1 MRFAAIRLA
10 ALGAL
15 LVAVSAPSAARA
27 DLVWRGQNLSEQRIH
42 KGLGLPTF
50 FLFLD
55 GLHSSFAA
63 QGLSAETPVG
73 TLFAGSYTQF
83 TQLDDLRD
91 DDGDEV
97 DVDYR
102 VTSWTLVERLI
113 LFTPLRFGG
122 VTLYL
127 EAIPVFVV
135 SDYSI
140 GGAEET
146 IVGLGD
152 VGIGGGLA
160 IADYR
165 IGDDVEIDGIFA
177 LDVFLPTGHYHA
189 GGAKNLSFDV
199 YSYLQQNDL
208 ILRFPKIGHG
218 VYFSPALYFS
228 GASESDDFVNPLGGE
243 RTDYQFG
250 PSIQAIFKLV
260 FHLDCDRRFGAGAA
274 GFFDVQ
280 YRDDRMGGSR
290 IENSKERSNMLGPLV
305 TAVLGPRAFLDLS
318 VMREFEQRNRP
329 QGTRA
334 SLIFY
339 LVF

>member
-1 MRFAAIRLA
+1 MRSVGARLA
-10 ALGAL
+10 ALVAL
-15 LVAVSAPSAARA
+15 LLAFAAPARA
-27 DLVWRGQNLSEQRIH
+27 DLIWRGQNLSEQGIH
-42 KGLGLPTF
+42 KGFGLPTF

-73 TLFAGSYTQF
+73 TIFAGSYNQVAH
-83 TQLDDLRD
+83 LDELRD
-91 DDGDEV
+91 DRGREI

-127 EAIPVFVV
+127 EAIPIFVL

-140 GGAEET
+140 GGAKET
-146 IVGLGD
+146 VAGLGD
-152 VGIGGGLA
+152 FGLGAGLA

-165 IGDDVEIDGIFA
+165 IGDDVEIEGIFA

-189 GGAKNLSFDV
+189 GGATNLSFDV
-199 YSYLQQNDL
+199 YSYLLQSDL
-208 ILRFPKIGHG
+208 ILHFPKIGHG

-228 GASESDDFVNPLGGE
+228 GASESDDFVNPLDGE
-243 RTDYQFG
+243 RTDYQLG

-260 FHLDCDRRFGAGAA
+260 FHLDRERRFGAGAA
-274 GFFDVQ
+274 GFFDLQ
-280 YRDDRMGGSR
+280 YEDDRMGGSR
-290 IENSKERSNMLGPLV
+290 IENSKERSHMLGPIV
-305 TAVLGPRAFLDLS
+305 TAVLGPRSFLDFS

-329 QGTRA
+329 QGTRV